1 MSPRLS
7 SRLRASV
14 IPTGLYSPIGRGHA
28 QPVTS
33 LRVKLTFPEHLI
45 KQPLMGRLVREFD
58 VLPNI
63 RRANIEESVGWIVC
77 ELGGEEQ
84 AVERALLWLGEAGVQ
99 VDRLG
104 DVVES

>member
-1 MSPRLS
+1 MN
-7 SRLRASV
+7 
-14 IPTGLYSPIGRGHA
+14 
-28 QPVTS
+28 

-45 KQPLMGRLVREFD
+45 KQPLLGRLVREFD

-63 RRANIEESVGWIVC
+63 RRANVEETMGWIIC
-77 ELGGEEQ
+77 ELAGDDS
-84 AVERALLWLGEAGVQ
+84 AVESAVDWLQDAGVQ

>member
-1 MSPRLS
+1 MHLLVAPK
-7 SRLRASV
+7 AAA
-14 IPTGLYSPIGRGHA
+14 GHA
-28 QPVTS
+28 PGVTS

-45 KQPLMGRLVREFD
+45 KQPLLGRLVREFD

-63 RRANIEESVGWIVC
+63 RRANIEETVGWIVC
-77 ELGGEEQ
+77 ELAGQEAAVEQ
-84 AVERALLWLGEAGVQ
+84 ALAWLSDAGVQ

>member
-1 MSPRLS
+1 
-7 SRLRASV
+7 V
-14 IPTGLYSPIGRGHA
+14 N
-28 QPVTS
+28 

-45 KQPLMGRLVREFD
+45 KQPLLGRLVREFD

-63 RRANIEESVGWIVC
+63 RRANVEETMGWIIC
-77 ELGGEEQ
+77 ELAGEDA
-84 AVERALLWLGEAGVQ
+84 AVEDAVAWLQDAGVQ

>member
-1 MSPRLS
+1 M
-7 SRLRASV
+7 LR
-14 IPTGLYSPIGRGHA
+14 G
-28 QPVTS
+28 VTNV
-33 LRVKLTFPEHLI
+33 RVKLTFPEHLI

-63 RRANIEESVGWIVC
+63 RRAKIEEQVGWIVC
-77 ELGGEEQ
+77 ELAGEPASVDQ
-84 AVERALLWLGEAGVQ
+84 ALTWLADAGVQ

>member
-1 MSPRLS
+1 
-7 SRLRASV
+7 V
-14 IPTGLYSPIGRGHA
+14 N
-28 QPVTS
+28 

-45 KQPLMGRLVREFD
+45 KQPLLGRLVREFD

-63 RRANIEESVGWIVC
+63 RRANVEEKMGWIIC
-77 ELGGEEQ
+77 ELAGDDDSVEN
-84 AVERALLWLGEAGVQ
+84 AVDWLEDAGVQ